1 MKALAILLTVHNR
14 RENTLRCLQCVNAQ
28 LPVSGVE
35 ADIYMTDDGCTDG
48 TAETVSKRFPEVR
61 IIKGDG
67 GLYWNRGMIAAW
79 EAAAKQTTPAATVQS
94 SAPVEEK
101 TDAEWHAYFREI
113 IQSEFPGY
121 DVRENV
127 PVTELAGFAADEAQL
142 YKSRPR
148 QVYKAEWGEPYTFVL
163 SQGGAPKGIVMLGG
177 GHSHSANVKYLVA
190 RMYAKKLGLPY
201 INFYT
206 QMPNERGYVVG
217 RIHKYLG

>member
-1 MKALAILLTVHNR
+1 MSLLKNLFEIAGKVAS
-14 RENTLRCLQCVNAQ
+14 VAQ
-28 LPVSGVE
+28 E
-35 ADIYMTDDGCTDG
+35 
-48 TAETVSKRFPEVR
+48 
-61 IIKGDG
+61 
-67 GLYWNRGMIAAW
+67 IAAKQ

-127 PVTELAGFAADEAQL
+127 PVTELAGFVADEAQL

-206 QMPNERGYVVG
+206 QMPNERSYVVG

>member
-1 MKALAILLTVHNR
+1 MSLLKNLFEIAGKVAS
-14 RENTLRCLQCVNAQ
+14 VAQ
-28 LPVSGVE
+28 E
-35 ADIYMTDDGCTDG
+35 
-48 TAETVSKRFPEVR
+48 
-61 IIKGDG
+61 
-67 GLYWNRGMIAAW
+67 IAAKQ

-206 QMPNERGYVVG
+206 QMPNARGYVVG

>member
-1 MKALAILLTVHNR
+1 MYFYGNNTQCFMSLLKNLFEIAGKVAS
-14 RENTLRCLQCVNAQ
+14 VAQ
-28 LPVSGVE
+28 E
-35 ADIYMTDDGCTDG
+35 
-48 TAETVSKRFPEVR
+48 
-61 IIKGDG
+61 
-67 GLYWNRGMIAAW
+67 IAAKQ
-79 EAAAKQTTPAATVQS
+79 EAAAKKTTPAATVQS

-163 SQGGAPKGIVMLGG
+163 SQGGVPKGIVMLGG

>member
-1 MKALAILLTVHNR
+1 MSLLKNLFEIAGKVAS
-14 RENTLRCLQCVNAQ
+14 VAQ
-28 LPVSGVE
+28 E
-35 ADIYMTDDGCTDG
+35 
-48 TAETVSKRFPEVR
+48 
-61 IIKGDG
+61 
-67 GLYWNRGMIAAW
+67 IAAKQ
-79 EAAAKQTTPAATVQS
+79 EAAAKQTTPAATVQR

-177 GHSHSANVKYLVA
+177 GHSHYANVKYLVA

>member
-1 MKALAILLTVHNR
+1 MSLLKNLFEIAGKVAS
-14 RENTLRCLQCVNAQ
+14 VAQ
-28 LPVSGVE
+28 E
-35 ADIYMTDDGCTDG
+35 
-48 TAETVSKRFPEVR
+48 
-61 IIKGDG
+61 
-67 GLYWNRGMIAAW
+67 IAAKQ

-121 DVRENV
+121 DVSENV

-163 SQGGAPKGIVMLGG
+163 SQGAAPKGIVMLGG

-206 QMPNERGYVVG
+206 QMPNERSYVVG

>member
-1 MKALAILLTVHNR
+1 MSLLKNLFEIAGKVAS
-14 RENTLRCLQCVNAQ
+14 VAQ
-28 LPVSGVE
+28 E
-35 ADIYMTDDGCTDG
+35 
-48 TAETVSKRFPEVR
+48 
-61 IIKGDG
+61 
-67 GLYWNRGMIAAW
+67 IAAKQ

-206 QMPNERGYVVG
+206 QMPNERSYVVG